1 MELNPLLTSLTEL
14 DSAFRAAWD
23 ADTCDPHD
31 YPWSADN
38 PSRGQCG
45 VTTLVLHDLLGGELL
60 LGSVTL
66 AGKQTGVHWWL
77 RLAGGV
83 ELDLTREQFH
93 PGEVVSEGA
102 VVVRPDGPPGR
113 CREQYE
119 LLRQRVFAALGV
131 APSWA

>member
-1 MELNPLLTSLTEL
+1 MLTSLAEL
-14 DSAFRAAWD
+14 DSVFQAAWD

-31 YPWSADN
+31 YPWSSDN

-66 AGKQTGVHWWL
+66 AGRQTGVHWWL

-93 PGEVVSEGA
+93 PGEVVSEGE